1 MTSSTPESTVPT
13 PVEQQQKE
21 APAQENTRAEESY
34 VLPPVDIYEDDQGLM
49 ILVDFPGV
57 EPGSLDVR
65 IDRGVLTIQGR
76 AKQLAKADPIYRE
89 FELTGFFRQFRLPDE
104 IDEEHV
110 EAELR
115 HGVLRLRLRRSERA
129 QPRRIDVRASQ

>member
-1 MTSSTPESTVPT
+1 MTTSTPEPTVPT
-13 PVEQQQKE
+13 SVEQQQQE
-21 APAQENTRAEESY
+21 APGQENTRADESY

-49 ILVDFPGV
+49 ILADFPGV

-65 IDRGVLTIQGR
+65 IDRRILTIQGR

-89 FELTGFFRQFRLPDE
+89 FELTGYFRQFRLPDE

-115 HGVLRLRLRRSERA
+115 HGVVRLRLRRSERA
-129 QPRRIDVRASQ
+129 QPRRIDVRASE